1 MGTFLQSSATYDSND
16 LSSVVQEGG
25 HWCICAWAW
34 ASAVSR
40 DPVNF
45 EGIQLDC
52 ERTNARLRNVYELYI
67 SESRKMTSPSGAQYA
82 VEQALESVN
91 KICDPSKNTPAPT
104 PAPAPAPAPSTV
116 TKAAEPTDTETLVF
130 KMTMKNVEFTKLN
143 EASKEALTVK
153 CRDMIAEQAG
163 VSKSAVSVTMSQ
175 GSVIITAE
183 IKAPKG
189 SASFVQT
196 DMQKAE
202 LSSKVLTVA
211 KTIPG

>member
-1 MGTFLQSSATYDSND
+1 MQSKLSDSAYTELLQQSRAPVGMCQAEGDKSLLGGPLQSCTQDGDGTTTGWTRTGSCVWDPSDAGYHQVCVTMSNTFLQSSAQYDSND

-52 ERTNARLRNVYELYI
+52 DRTNARLRNVYELYI

-82 VEQALESVN
+82 AEQALESVN

-104 PAPAPAPAPSTV
+104 PALAPPPTPAPTPAPV
-116 TKAAEPTDTETLVF
+116 PTPPPTP
-130 KMTMKNVEFTKLN
+130 
-143 EASKEALTVK
+143 A
-153 CRDMIAEQAG
+153 
-163 VSKSAVSVTMSQ
+163 
-175 GSVIITAE
+175 
-183 IKAPKG
+183 
-189 SASFVQT
+189 
-196 DMQKAE
+196 
-202 LSSKVLTVA
+202 
-211 KTIPG
+211 